1 MFFFSRDSLLA
12 RDLPRVLVRDPAPS
26 PQLRSSEP
34 NVAAQCAIAAVSES
48 VQNEKSKD
56 SNAADT
62 CESTGPS
69 AGGALV
75 SMGRKSLKVDN
86 RSCSM
91 LSRISAAVANIDLLN
106 FEDANLRGSLTND
119 SVLEKVGVHSRTDAV
134 AAQFAGGIV
143 STGGET

>member
-1 MFFFSRDSLLA
+1 M
-12 RDLPRVLVRDPAPS
+12 
-26 PQLRSSEP
+26 
-34 NVAAQCAIAAVSES
+34 
-48 VQNEKSKD
+48 
-56 SNAADT
+56 
-62 CESTGPS
+62 
-69 AGGALV
+69 

-91 LSRISAAVANIDLLN
+91 LSRISAAVANIDLLD

-134 AAQFAGGIV
+134 AAPFAGGIV

>member
-1 MFFFSRDSLLA
+1 MSR
-12 RDLPRVLVRDPAPS
+12 
-26 PQLRSSEP
+26 
-34 NVAAQCAIAAVSES
+34 
-48 VQNEKSKD
+48 
-56 SNAADT
+56 
-62 CESTGPS
+62 
-69 AGGALV
+69 
-75 SMGRKSLKVDN
+75 GRKSLRADH

-119 SVLEKVGVHSRTDAV
+119 SVLEKVGAHSRTNAV